1 MQRESFLFIMRKAPM
16 GNSQQEAGRQV
27 RILIGD
33 RQPAVRSAVKTFL
46 EKKLGLDVVGEAY
59 DSEELLAQIKATHP
73 DVVLLDWEL
82 PGGPAAELLA
92 TVRALDVRLKVIV
105 LGGDPGQRGA
115 ALAAGADY
123 FISKA
128 DPPKRLATVIHI
140 IQQEGGRA

>member
-1 MQRESFLFIMRKAPM
+1 MQRESFSFIMINAAM
-16 GNSQQEAGRQV
+16 GNSQQEARRQV

-33 RQPAVRSAVKTFL
+33 RQPAVCSAVKTFL

-59 DSEELLAQIKATHP
+59 DSEELLAQITATLP

-92 TVRALDVRLKVIV
+92 TVLALDVRPKVIV
-105 LGGDPGQRGA
+105 LGCDPTQRGA

-128 DPPKRLATVIHI
+128 DPPKCLTTVIHV
-140 IQQEGGRA
+140 IQKEGEQA

>member
-1 MQRESFLFIMRKAPM
+1 MQRESFSFTMINVSM

-33 RQPAVRSAVKTFL
+33 RQPAVCSAVKTFL
-46 EKKLGLDVVGEAY
+46 EKKLGLDVVGETY
-59 DSEELLAQIKATHP
+59 DSEELLVQIKATRP

-92 TVRALDVRLKVIV
+92 TVRALDVRPKVIV
-105 LGGDPGQRGA
+105 LGSDPAQQRA

-123 FISKA
+123 FTSKA

-140 IQQEGGRA
+140 IQKEGGQA